1 MTFSVAAT
9 VTFSMTVTF
18 STTVTV
24 TILDDSDY
32 LPGGSD
38 NKYQPSICEQT
49 NPFNSTLISLS
60 VDVCMNTTG
69 CVVEKMQHLKGSIR
83 WSAY

>member
-18 STTVTV
+18 STTVTA
-24 TILDDSDY
+24 TILDYRDY

-38 NKYQPSICEQT
+38 NKHQPSICKQT

-60 VDVCMNTTG
+60 VDVWMNTTG
-69 CVVEKMQHLKGSIR
+69 CVVEKMQHLKAGIR

>member
-1 MTFSVAAT
+1 M
-9 VTFSMTVTF
+9 TFSMTVTF

-38 NKYQPSICEQT
+38 NKHQPSIS
-49 NPFNSTLISLS
+49 NKHPFNSTLISLS
-60 VDVCMNTTG
+60 VDVCMNMTG
-69 CVVEKMQHLKGSIR
+69 CVAEKMQHLKAGIQ